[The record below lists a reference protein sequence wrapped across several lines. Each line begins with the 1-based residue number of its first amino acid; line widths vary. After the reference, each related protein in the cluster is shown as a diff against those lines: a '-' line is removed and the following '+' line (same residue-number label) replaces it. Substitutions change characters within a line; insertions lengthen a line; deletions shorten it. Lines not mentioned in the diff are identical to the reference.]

1 MSQQMMQML
10 VILGAALGLG
20 ALTLV
25 LLKPFV
31 MGEAQRKKRLK
42 QIVKGETPVQQQVR
56 GLQKEKRRKQLQEML
71 AEIEAQGRQGRRRE
85 TLAARIRHT
94 GLQITVGQF
103 YIFAAVVAV
112 VTALVVLVFSGNLW
126 AALAGLFVGGVG
138 IPLWLLNFLRRRR
151 QEKFLQTF
159 PDAIDV
165 LVRSL
170 RAGLPINDALKIIS
184 REMPEPV
191 GPEFA
196 EVVEGQRV
204 GIPLDQGFQRM
215 YERMPLPEVNFL
227 AIVIAIQSKTGG
239 NLSEALANLSTVLRD
254 RRKMKLK
261 VKTLSQEAKVSAMI
275 IGSLPILLFAAISI
289 LNPEFIRPLIET
301 KTGNLMILGS
311 VVWMSMG
318 VLIMRKMINFKF

>member
-1 MSQQMMQML
+1 MSQQFLAMIM
-10 VILGAALGLG
+10 ILGLAIASGGL
-20 ALTLV
+20 ALV
-25 LLKPFV
+25 LLRPV
-31 MGEAQRKKRLK
+31 IMGN
-42 QIVKGETPVQQQVR
+42 
-56 GLQKEKRRKQLQEML
+56 GLQKRRLQEVVGATASQAQLQNLQKDKRRRQLQEML
-71 AEIEAQGRQGRRRE
+71 AEIEAKGKDEKRRE
-85 TLAARIRHT
+85 SLATRIRRT
-94 GLQITVGQF
+94 GLNITVGQF
-103 YIFAAVVAV
+103 YIFAAASSLL
-112 VTALVVLVFSGNLW
+112 TGLLVLVFTGMPW
-126 AALAGLFVGGVG
+126 AAVAGLFVGGVG

-151 QEKFLQTF
+151 EEKFLQSF

-170 RAGLPINDALKIIS
+170 RAGLPINEALKIIAN
-184 REMPEPV
+184 EIPEPV

-215 YERMPLPEVNFL
+215 HERMPLPEVNFL

-239 NLSEALANLSTVLRD
+239 NLSEALANLSSVLRD

-275 IGSLPILLFAAISI
+275 IGSLPIILFAAISI
-289 LNPEFIRPLIET
+289 LNPEFIRPLLET
-301 KTGNLMILGS
+301 KLGNLMILGS
-311 VVWMSMG
+311 VIWMSMG